1 MGARPPQA
9 GTCLRRYEWRL
20 PTASRHRSD
29 TMSPKLRTQGIDQAQ
44 LPASHYPCAVAYL
57 RIGLV
62 AFNALAFAALFV
74 LSIRSFHREPSLR
87 VRRLWLLVALASGAL
102 IVGSVQRLALQAA
115 TMGWLPR
122 VTQTDVVE
130 NWQIAQS
137 LIVVAIAVG
146 AFTTV
151 KKLARSVAA
160 SEKIASSIL
169 GRVGQVD
176 LENLDLTNREWEV
189 LAAIGSGLLT
199 DTELAE
205 ALHIS
210 TNTVQTH
217 IKRLLRKTGLSRR
230 QDLVAVAH
238 LVDAPRS

>member
-1 MGARPPQA
+1 
-9 GTCLRRYEWRL
+9 
-20 PTASRHRSD
+20 
-29 TMSPKLRTQGIDQAQ
+29 
-44 LPASHYPCAVAYL
+44 VAYL
-57 RIGLV
+57 RFGLV
-62 AFNALAFAALFV
+62 AFNALAFAALLA
-74 LSIRSFHREPSLR
+74 LSIGSLRRETSLR
-87 VRRLWLLVALASGAL
+87 VKRLWTLVALASGAL
-102 IVGSVQRLALQAA
+102 IVGSVQRLALQA
-115 TMGWLPR
+115 TTLGWLPR
-122 VTQTDVVE
+122 ITQDDVVE
-130 NWQIAQS
+130 TWQVVQS
-137 LIVVAIAVG
+137 LIVVSIAVG
-146 AFTTV
+146 AFATV

-169 GRVGQVD
+169 GRVGHVD
-176 LENLDLTNREWEV
+176 LDNLELTNREWEV

-238 LVDAPRS
+238 LVDVPK

>member
-1 MGARPPQA
+1 MGWDAMEGVFRQRVGIDPTQ
-9 GTCLRRYEWRL
+9 CRYQ
-20 PTASRHRSD
+20 SD
-29 TMSPKLRTQGIDQAQ
+29 TESPKPINHPGPGGWCAPPPSR
-44 LPASHYPCAVAYL
+44 YPGAVAYL
-57 RIGLV
+57 RFGLV
-62 AFNALAFAALFV
+62 AFNALAFAALFA
-74 LSIRSFHREPSLR
+74 LSIRSFRREPSLR
-87 VRRLWLLVALASGAL
+87 VKRLWLLVALASGAL
-102 IVGSVQRLALQAA
+102 IVGSVQRLALQA
-115 TMGWLPR
+115 TTIGWLPR

-217 IKRLLRKTGLSRR
+217 VKRLLRKTGLSRR